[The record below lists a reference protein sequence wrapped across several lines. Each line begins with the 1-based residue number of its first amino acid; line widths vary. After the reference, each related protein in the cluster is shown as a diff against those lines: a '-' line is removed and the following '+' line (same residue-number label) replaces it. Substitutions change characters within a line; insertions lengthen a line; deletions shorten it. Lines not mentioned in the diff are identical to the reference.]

1 MLLIYNYYKLLG
13 INTNAGISEIKQA
26 YRKMAFAYHPDRN
39 TDEKA
44 KEFFQVLT
52 EAYGTLSDPAK
63 RKKYDQ
69 KNHFNID
76 SEEIY
81 ATNVNRRRNDRKSV
95 NNTSPKF
102 QFKEEMP
109 PKFAR
114 TVLFVTG
121 LIFGL
126 FMIVFPIIHSVDY
139 FFSPTIIFVFLGLI
153 LTVDSLAGITGYRT
167 MIFYELFRVIRNR

>member
-1 MLLIYNYYKLLG
+1 
-13 INTNAGISEIKQA
+13 
-26 YRKMAFAYHPDRN
+26 MAFEYHPDRN

-52 EAYGTLSDPAK
+52 EAYATLSDSEK

-69 KNHFNID
+69 KNHFNHV

-81 ATNVNRRRNDRKSV
+81 ATRISRRRNAGSKVNSSV
-95 NNTSPKF
+95 PNYH
-102 QFKEEMP
+102 FKEEMP

-114 TVLFVTG
+114 TILFVTG

-126 FMIVFPIIHSVDY
+126 FMIVFPVIHSVDY

-153 LTVDSLAGITGYRT
+153 LTVDSLAGLTGYRT